1 MDIGNQHG
9 QSVNIVEKISSF
21 VATTEMMLEK
31 ANQGEWE
38 QLAEME
44 TKRRPELEAFF
55 NALDSNSLNDN
66 AELLR
71 QAIEKILE
79 LDQQIIAL
87 GVESKNNLAELMQ
100 KSNSTRQAMS
110 EYQKNTTL

>member
-1 MDIGNQHG
+1 MTLE
-9 QSVNIVEKISSF
+9 EKVLSF
-21 VATTEMMLEK
+21 VATTEVMLEK
-31 ANQGEWE
+31 ASQGEWE

-44 TKRRPELEAFF
+44 AKRRPELEAFF

-71 QAIEKILE
+71 ETIEKILD
-79 LDQQIIAL
+79 LDQQIVTL

-100 KSNSTRQAMS
+100 KNNSARQAMS